1 MSNNGSSPLVLWY
14 NQLGMNDVDRVGGKN
29 ASLGE
34 MITNLSGMGV
44 SVPNGFATTA
54 DAFNQFL
61 DQSGVNQRIY
71 ELLDKTDI
79 DDVTELAKAGAQIRQ
94 WIIDTPFQPE
104 LENAVRDA
112 YAQLSADDAHASFAV
127 RSSATAEDMPDAS
140 FAGQQET
147 FLNVVGERG
156 EAVIVKAE
164 RTSSTLNEQ
173 YIWRYEGVLRTA
185 EGRDVEVVFHTNTA
199 SLWPLENAIRIP
211 AQDQPFVV
219 KYTPGFPRNFVI
231 LTNESPHGIA
241 QARARQTPEQKLD
254 AVHVLQAQGRTLLI
268 ASHDPALIAAMDREL
283 RL

>member
-79 DDVTELAKAGAQIRQ
+79 DDVSQLAKAGAQIRQ

-104 LENAVRDA
+104 LIKIKG
-112 YAQLSADDAHASFAV
+112 YHPSF
-127 RSSATAEDMPDAS
+127 P
-140 FAGQQET
+140 AGAGKRHPRCLCAA
-147 FLNVVGERG
+147 FVG
-156 EAVIVKAE
+156 
-164 RTSSTLNEQ
+164 
-173 YIWRYEGVLRTA
+173 
-185 EGRDVEVVFHTNTA
+185 
-199 SLWPLENAIRIP
+199 
-211 AQDQPFVV
+211 
-219 KYTPGFPRNFVI
+219 
-231 LTNESPHGIA
+231 
-241 QARARQTPEQKLD
+241 
-254 AVHVLQAQGRTLLI
+254 
-268 ASHDPALIAAMDREL
+268 
-283 RL
+283 

>member
-54 DAFNQFL
+54 DAFNLFL

-71 ELLDKTDI
+71 DLLDKTDI

-104 LENAVRDA
+104 LEKAIHDA
-112 YAQLSADDAHASFAV
+112 YNQLSADDAQASFAV

-147 FLNVVGERG
+147 FLNVQGYDAVLVAVKRVPAVLCLAVHGSRHLLSRAPGLRPSRRG
-156 EAVIVKAE
+156 AL
-164 RTSSTLNEQ
+164 R
-173 YIWRYEGVLRTA
+173 WRAAHGALGR
-185 EGRDVEVVFHTNTA
+185 GLIRRDVLH
-199 SLWPLENAIRIP
+199 
-211 AQDQPFVV
+211 
-219 KYTPGFPRNFVI
+219 
-231 LTNESPHGIA
+231 
-241 QARARQTPEQKLD
+241 
-254 AVHVLQAQGRTLLI
+254 
-268 ASHDPALIAAMDREL
+268 
-283 RL
+283 

>member
-71 ELLDKTDI
+71 ELLDQTDI
-79 DDVTELAKAGAQIRQ
+79 DDVTALAKAGAQIRQ

-104 LENAVRDA
+104 LENAIRDA
-112 YAQLSADDAHASFAV
+112 YAQLSADDAQASFAV

-147 FLNVVGERG
+147 FLNVQGFD
-156 EAVIVKAE
+156 AVLVAVKH
-164 RTSSTLNEQ
+164 
-173 YIWRYEGVLRTA
+173 
-185 EGRDVEVVFHTNTA
+185 VFA
-199 SLWPLENAIRIP
+199 SLFNDRAISYRVHQGMTIAASRSPLAYSGWYAPTWPR
-211 AQDQPFVV
+211 
-219 KYTPGFPRNFVI
+219 PG
-231 LTNESPHGIA
+231 LCS
-241 QARARQTPEQKLD
+241 
-254 AVHVLQAQGRTLLI
+254 LLI
-268 ASHDPALIAAMDREL
+268 PSPVSIRWCLSLQPGVWARW
-283 RL
+283 